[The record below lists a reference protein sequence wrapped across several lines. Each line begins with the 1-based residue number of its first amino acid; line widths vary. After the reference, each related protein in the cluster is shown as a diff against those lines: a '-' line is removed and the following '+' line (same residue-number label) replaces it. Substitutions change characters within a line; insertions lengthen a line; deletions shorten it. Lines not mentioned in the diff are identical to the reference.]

1 MFGVPRVVG
10 FAQGGNAVPSVALLW
25 RWPGVEP
32 MTAAAPERPEP
43 PPLPGPDRPRVAARL
58 SDVELHAKVSEIL
71 NRRPTVGLALGVVRN
86 GRLEFFR
93 GHGLADI
100 ATRTPI
106 TEVGVFR
113 IASLTKLFTAIA
125 VMQLWEQGLV
135 DLDAP
140 ADSYL
145 RAYRLVPAGADWRP
159 ATLRHLLT
167 HTAGIPDMREASDL
181 LHAGL
186 TPSDG
191 RPPILSV
198 EFGQPL
204 PSLAEYY
211 RDGLQVVVEP
221 GSAFA
226 YSNHGYATLGQIVE
240 DVSGMPLEIYFR
252 ERIFEPLGMAD
263 SELVRSDRIAARLA
277 TGYAIGR
284 HGPTAVADREWIGAG
299 AGGIYSTV
307 RDLARFGA
315 ALLGGGANEHGRVLE
330 PATLP
335 TMFDPQYQP
344 DARLPGMGLGFF
356 RADAAGH
363 GLVFHDG
370 ILPGFNSELL
380 VAPDDGI
387 GVIGLTNGSPGA
399 FAWLPIELGRLM
411 RDLLG
416 LPQDAVR
423 HDIPHHPE
431 VWPELCG
438 WYIFPPRISDL
449 RQRLMLGGG
458 AEVFVRG
465 GRLMVR
471 LLTPVPALYR
481 GLPLLPD
488 DPTDPYAFRVD
499 LTPFGMA
506 SVRVVFAGVTDG
518 RATAIHTDLGGQPWS
533 LIRVPAAGTQRG
545 WLRPAMGA
553 LGALGLV
560 ITARRI
566 RQRGGR
572 ATRRQRR

>member
-1 MFGVPRVVG
+1 
-10 FAQGGNAVPSVALLW
+10 
-25 RWPGVEP
+25 
-32 MTAAAPERPEP
+32 MTTVAPERSEA
-43 PPLPGPDRPRVAARL
+43 PPLPGPHRARVAAEL
-58 SDVELHAKVSEIL
+58 SDGDLHAKVSEIL
-71 NRRPTVGLALGVVRN
+71 NRRPAVGLALGVVRN

-93 GHGLADI
+93 GHGFADM
-100 ATRTPI
+100 ALQTLI
-106 TEVGVFR
+106 TEDTAFR

-125 VMQLWEQGLV
+125 VMQLLEQGQV
-135 DLDAP
+135 DLDGP
-140 ADSYL
+140 ANDYL
-145 RAYRLVPAGADWRP
+145 RAYRLVPAEADWRP
-159 ATLRHLLT
+159 ATLRNLLT
-167 HTAGIPDMREASDL
+167 HTAGIPDVRRVSDL

-191 RPPILSV
+191 RPPILNA
-198 EFGQPL
+198 EFGQRL

-211 RDGLQVVVEP
+211 RDGLQIVVEP

-240 DVSGMPLEIYFR
+240 DVSGMPLERYFR
-252 ERIFEPLGMAD
+252 ERIFEPLDMAD
-263 SELVRSDRIAARLA
+263 SDLVRSDRIASRLA
-277 TGYAIGR
+277 TGYQLGR
-284 HGPTAVADREWIGAG
+284 RGAKAVPDLDFIGAG
-299 AGGIYSTV
+299 AGGIYSTS
-307 RDLARFGA
+307 RDLARFVA
-315 ALLGGGANEHGRVLE
+315 ALLGGGANEQGRVLE
-330 PATLP
+330 PATLA
-335 TMFDPQYQP
+335 TMFEAQYQP
-344 DARLPGMGLGFF
+344 DPRLPGTGLGFF

-363 GLVFHDG
+363 RLVFHDG

-380 VAPDDGI
+380 LAPDDGI

-423 HDIPHHPE
+423 HDITHHPE

-438 WYIFPPRISDL
+438 RYIFPPRIADL

-481 GLPLLPD
+481 GLPLHPD

-506 SVRVVFAGVTDG
+506 SVRVVFAGLADG

-533 LIRVPAAGTQRG
+533 LVRVPDAGTQRG

-560 ITARRI
+560 IAARRI
-566 RQRGGR
+566 RQRGGQAR
-572 ATRRQRR
+572 RRQRR